1 MNLQKVVPAA
11 ICTRLS
17 CMISYKVHS
26 DRGYKS
32 SKSVFAVLSG
42 TPFCLLLLAAGNKR
56 LYYLG
61 E

>member
-1 MNLQKVVPAA
+1 MNLQKVIIEVCSYTHP
-11 ICTRLS
+11 
-17 CMISYKVHS
+17 MVSYKVHS

-32 SKSVFAVLSG
+32 SRSVFAVLSG

>member
-1 MNLQKVVPAA
+1 MV
-11 ICTRLS
+11 
-17 CMISYKVHS
+17 SYKVHS

-32 SKSVFAVLSG
+32 SRSVFAVLSG